1 MTGALDSPTITTA
14 NASRRGRDSYDG
26 IEPRLAELAALDPG
40 DPRWV
45 RLREEIVVCCLPLAE
60 HIARKYSGRG
70 EQYDDLLQVARCGLL
85 EAVKRF
91 DPAYGATFVSFAVP
105 TIMGEVRR
113 HFRDRTWAVRVPRRL
128 KELRVHLHAAGPV
141 LMQQLGRTPAV
152 TELADHLGLDRE
164 EVVQVMIAS
173 NGYDSDTLDPSP
185 DNDEGHVPSPLRRLA
200 AVDPCYA
207 LIEDA
212 MTVRPLLA
220 GLSDRDRNILTWRY
234 FGGESQARIAARLG
248 VSQMQISRHLTRIL
262 TTLRDRAADDQSL
275 LETA

>member
-1 MTGALDSPTITTA
+1 MTGALDTPQTTTA
-14 NASRRGRDSYDG
+14 NTSRRGHDSYDG
-26 IEPRLAELAALDPG
+26 IEPRLVELAALDPA
-40 DPRWV
+40 DRRWA
-45 RLREEIVVCCLPLAE
+45 RLREEIITRCLPLAE
-60 HIARKYSGRG
+60 HIARRYSGRG

-85 EAVKRF
+85 EAVGRF
-91 DPAYGATFVSFAVP
+91 DPARGTTFVSFAVP

-141 LMQQLGRTPAV
+141 LMQQLGRMPTV
-152 TELADHLGLDRE
+152 TELADHLGLDRD
-164 EVVQVMIAS
+164 EVVQAMIAS
-173 NGYDSDTLDPSP
+173 NGYDTDALDPGTDSDDERFSSP
-185 DNDEGHVPSPLRRLA
+185 MRRLA
-200 AVDPCYA
+200 AVEPCYG

-220 GLSDRDRNILTWRY
+220 GLSDRDRDILTWRY
-234 FGGESQARIAARLG
+234 FEGETQSQIAARLG

-262 TTLRDRAADDQSL
+262 TTVRILATADAPL